1 MRPAYLDGTINLTSF
16 LMDKLKID
24 EYIAREAVVRAAMTG
39 RWSIPN
45 VNLSVDELRLYGL
58 AA

>member
-1 MRPAYLDGTINLTSF
+1 LVRKDLDGTISLTSF
-16 LMDKLKID
+16 LIDTLKID

-45 VNLSVDELRLYGL
+45 VNLSEAELKEHGL
-58 AA
+58 AQ